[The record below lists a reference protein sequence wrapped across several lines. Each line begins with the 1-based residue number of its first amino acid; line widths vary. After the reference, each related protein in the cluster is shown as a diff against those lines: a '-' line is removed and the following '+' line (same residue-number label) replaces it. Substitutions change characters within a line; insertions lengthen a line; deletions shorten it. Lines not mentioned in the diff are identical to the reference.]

1 MGLSWFITNP
11 VVGYIVKSS
20 EAETQ
25 PLVYKVLK
33 VTLHFKAGL
42 QSFCKEH
49 NHSRASHLVCLLD
62 HAEIYLFILKGIFS
76 PRMLGVTK
84 ILFVMLYI
92 LMRLNC
98 WKVAGQVTESL
109 TSTGCFISV

>member
-42 QSFCKEH
+42 QSFCKSKSSSLPLRPCKDIFVH
-49 NHSRASHLVCLLD
+49 
-62 HAEIYLFILKGIFS
+62 LKGHFQS
-76 PRMLGVTK
+76 QNVGG
-84 ILFVMLYI
+84 Y
-92 LMRLNC
+92 
-98 WKVAGQVTESL
+98 
-109 TSTGCFISV
+109 